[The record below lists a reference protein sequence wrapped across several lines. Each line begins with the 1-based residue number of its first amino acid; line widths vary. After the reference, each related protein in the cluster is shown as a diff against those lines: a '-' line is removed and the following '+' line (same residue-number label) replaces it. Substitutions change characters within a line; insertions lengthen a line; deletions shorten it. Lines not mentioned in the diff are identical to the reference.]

1 MSAGLAG
8 WTIAARISRK
18 PDYWLTA
25 FSYFFVAS
33 GPRGTYSHTRPS
45 HATGEA
51 SSNFVSPIKFGYFD
65 LPNYPEYN
73 PEECQR
79 LLAEAEAA
87 ARQLGARN
95 VMLDTFDWQA
105 EAFYLRQGYTVYGR
119 LPDCPPGH
127 ERIYLRKPLS
137 GS

>member
-1 MSAGLAG
+1 MTSTARCAVVCWPTSVAG
-8 WTIAARISRK
+8 WLQVHVLWVD
-18 PDYWLTA
+18 PEL
-25 FSYFFVAS
+25 
-33 GPRGTYSHTRPS
+33 RGQ
-45 HATGEA
+45 G
-51 SSNFVSPIKFGYFD
+51 IG
-65 LPNYPEYN
+65 
-73 PEECQR
+73 QR

-127 ERIYLRKPLS
+127 ERIYLRKTLS